1 MDGLVQ
7 HWASEEEE
15 EDASLHLL
23 AVVSAAC
30 QAECL
35 QRAGN

>member
-1 MDGLVQ
+1 MDGLAQ
-7 HWASEEEE
+7 HWASEEE

-35 QRAGN
+35 QRAGNE